1 MLEILTTNTII
12 YCKQWT
18 RTREFYGEVLGLE
31 ERFRKDD
38 WFVEYTLFNGS
49 CLSIADA
56 ARCTVKPSGGAGL
69 TLSFQIENLMALFVF
84 LKGKQVEPTP
94 IRENSWRAPFFFI
107 RDPENTRI
115 EFWTLQR
122 NNLRKAG

>member
-12 YCKQWT
+12 YCKNWV
-18 RTREFYGEVLGLE
+18 RTRRFYSEVLGLK

-38 WFVEYTLFNGS
+38 WFVEYTLFDGS

-56 ARCTVKPSGGAGL
+56 SRCTISPSGGDGL
-69 TLSFQIENLMALFVF
+69 TLSFQVENLLALFMH
-84 LKGKQVEPTP
+84 LKEKQVSPTP

-115 EFWTLQR
+115 EFWTVQY
-122 NNLRKAG
+122 NK

>member
-1 MLEILTTNTII
+1 MLDILTTNTII
-12 YCKQWT
+12 YCKQWRKT
-18 RTREFYGEVLGLE
+18 RAFYSETLGLK
-31 ERFRKDD
+31 ERFQKDD
-38 WFVEYTLFNGS
+38 WFVEYTLADGS

-56 ARCTVKPSGGAGL
+56 SRCTVKPSGGDGL
-69 TLSFQIENLMALFVF
+69 TISFQIENLMALFIY
-84 LKGKQVEPTP
+84 LKGKQVTPTP

-122 NNLRKAG
+122 DNLRIIG